1 MDSPTEPKGNLM
13 KRIAIIGSGISGMSA
28 AYMLSQQHHVT
39 LFEASELIGGH
50 TATKR
55 VSVASGDYDVDT
67 GFIVFNDRTYP
78 NFLKLLDRIGLL
90 KQPTE
95 MSFSVCHSP
104 SGLEYNG
111 NNLLSLFAQ
120 RRNWINP
127 RFYHFLYSIVR
138 FNKLAK
144 SAHASGDDLADL
156 TLGDFLQQ
164 HGFGDY
170 FCLHYI
176 LPMVAAIWSS
186 SVNDARVMPLKFFLK
201 FFINHGLLE
210 IEDRPQW
217 YVIPGGSHSYIP
229 FLLAP
234 VQDVRSN
241 TPVIG
246 VRRGDEGVDIT
257 THSGT
262 ERFDEVVI
270 ACHSDQALAL
280 LSDASKKEQAILG
293 RMKYRNN
300 DVVLHTDIAMLPK
313 RRAAWASWNYSL
325 AGGADAPPSVT
336 YDMNILQGIDAPET
350 FCVTLNKTEAIDPNK
365 ILGRYE
371 YAHPVMDEDMINAQ
385 SERDKICGV
394 NRTHFCGAYWYNGF
408 HEDGLRSALDVCARF
423 NITL

>member
-1 MDSPTEPKGNLM
+1 M

-28 AYMLSQQHHVT
+28 AYLLSQHHHVT
-39 LFEASELIGGH
+39 LFEADSTVGGH

-55 VSVASGDYDVDT
+55 VRVPSGEYDVDT

-78 NFLKLLDRIGLL
+78 NFLKLLDRIGLA
-90 KQPTE
+90 KKPTE

-120 RRNWINP
+120 RRNWFNP

-138 FNKLAK
+138 FNTLAK
-144 SAHASGDDLADL
+144 KAHAANDDTG
-156 TLGDFLQQ
+156 TLGDFLTK

-186 SVNDARVMPLKFFLK
+186 SVNDARVMPLRFFLK

-229 FLLAP
+229 HLLEN
-234 VQDVRSN
+234 VQAIHTN
-241 TPVIG
+241 TPVSA

-257 THSGT
+257 SPRGT
-262 ERFDEVVI
+262 ERFDEVI
-270 ACHSDQALAL
+270 LACHSDQALAML
-280 LSDASKKEQAILG
+280 VDASTEETSVLG
-293 RMKYRNN
+293 QMKYRLN
-300 DVVLHTDIAMLPK
+300 DVALHTDIAMLPL

-325 AGGADAPPSVT
+325 AGGVNAPPSVT
-336 YDMNILQGIDAPET
+336 YDMNILQGIEAPET

-365 ILGRYE
+365 ILGRYR
-371 YAHPVMDEDMINAQ
+371 YAHPVMDEAMINAQ
-385 SERDKICGV
+385 AERHKICGR

-408 HEDGLRSALDVCARF
+408 HEDGLRSALDVCQRF
-423 NITL
+423 GASL

>member
-1 MDSPTEPKGNLM
+1 M
-13 KRIAIIGSGISGMSA
+13 KRIAVIGSGISGMSA
-28 AYMLSQQHHVT
+28 AYLLSQQHTVT
-39 LFEASELIGGH
+39 LFEANDYIGGH
-50 TATKR
+50 TATKKVG
-55 VSVASGDYDVDT
+55 VSSGEYFVDT
-67 GFIVFNDRTYP
+67 GFIVCNDRTYP
-78 NFLKLLDRIGLL
+78 NFLKLLDRIGLE

-120 RRNWINP
+120 RRNWLNP

-144 SAHASGDDLADL
+144 AAHASGNNAG
-156 TLGDFLQQ
+156 TLGEFLEQ

-186 SVNDARVMPLKFFLK
+186 SVNDARIMPLKFFLK

-217 YVIPGGSHSYIP
+217 YVIPGGSHTYIP
-229 FLLAP
+229 HLLAP
-234 VQDVRSN
+234 LQDIRTNS
-241 TPVIG
+241 PVSS

-257 THSGT
+257 THRGV
-262 ERFDEVVI
+262 ERFDEVVL
-270 ACHSDQALAL
+270 ACHSDQALAML
-280 LSDASKKEQAILG
+280 DDASDDEKNVLG
-293 RMKYRNN
+293 MMKYRMN

-365 ILGRYE
+365 ILGRYR
-371 YAHPVMDEDMINAQ
+371 YAHPVMDEAMIDAQ
-385 SERDKICGV
+385 GQRDKICGR

-408 HEDGLRSALDVCARF
+408 HEDGLRSALDVCQRF
-423 NITL
+423 GVSL

>member
-1 MDSPTEPKGNLM
+1 M
-13 KRIAIIGSGISGMSA
+13 KRIAVIGSGISGMSA
-28 AYMLSQQHHVT
+28 AYLLSQQCRVT
-39 LFEASELIGGH
+39 LFEANDYIGGH
-50 TATKR
+50 TATKKVR
-55 VSVASGDYDVDT
+55 VPSGEYFVDT
-67 GFIVFNDRTYP
+67 GFIVCNDRTYP
-78 NFLKLLDRIGLL
+78 NFLKLLDRIGLP

-120 RRNWINP
+120 RRNWLNP

-144 SAHASGDDLADL
+144 AAHANGDNDG
-156 TLGDFLQQ
+156 TLGVFLER

-186 SVNDARVMPLKFFLK
+186 SVNDARIMPLKFFLK

-229 FLLAP
+229 HLLAP
-234 VQDVRSN
+234 VQDIRTNSSVSS
-241 TPVIG
+241 

-257 THSGT
+257 TQRGV
-262 ERFDEVVI
+262 ERFDDVVI

-280 LSDASKKEQAILG
+280 LDDASDVEKAVLG
-293 RMKYRNN
+293 QMKYRMN
-300 DVVLHTDIAMLPK
+300 DVVLHTDIGMLPK

-365 ILGRYE
+365 ILGRYR
-371 YAHPVMDEDMINAQ
+371 YAHPVMDEAMIEAQ
-385 SERDKICGV
+385 AQRDKICGR

-408 HEDGLRSALDVCARF
+408 HEDGLRSALDVCQRF
-423 NITL
+423 GVSL